1 MFGEGKIAMPELP
14 EVQTIING
22 LNQKVLG
29 KEIQK
34 IIELRPGTVE
44 WQFPVTSLGNIN
56 LVSRRGKYILLQTAL
71 HYKLII
77 HLRMTGKLIFEKVLS
92 NTSSHS
98 RAEII
103 FADKT
108 KLIFDDVRTFGK
120 IQILKENDNIS
131 GILNLGVEPLSGEF
145 NAEYLIN
152 KLRNRKAPIKTALL
166 DQSVI
171 AGLGNIYVAEILF
184 RAKIHP
190 AIPANKIKMKSMKKI
205 VLESKI
211 VLKEAIKHNG
221 TTISDYRSVEDK
233 TGEFQNFLKVYGK
246 KICECG
252 AEIKKIQQAGRGTY
266 FCDNC
271 QT

>member
-1 MFGEGKIAMPELP
+1 MPELP

-103 FADKT
+103 FSDKT

-120 IQILKENDNIS
+120 IQIINSNEKINALQK
-131 GILNLGVEPLSGEF
+131 LGVEPLSDDF
-145 NAEYLIN
+145 NTEYLKN
-152 KLRNRKAPIKTALL
+152 KLNNRIAPIKNALL
-166 DQSVI
+166 DQKVI

-184 RAKIHP
+184 RAKVHP
-190 AIPANKIKMKSMKKI
+190 ITKANKLKTTELNRI
-205 VLESKI
+205 VLETKN
-211 VLKEAIKHNG
+211 VLQEAIKHNG

-246 KICECG
+246 KTCECG
-252 AEIKKIQQAGRGTY
+252 AIIQRIKQAGRSTY
-266 FCDNC
+266 FCSEC
-271 QT
+271 QA